1 MLKKIDR
8 VGQNRNLKNKRRYPF
23 ERIVMKNNIDKRKT
37 KKTNPEK
44 QILVNKI
51 KDIKAKKGNELNENK
66 KLSKEFFKEE
76 YQAEA
81 GRVELFEI
89 QNEMQKSRN
98 RYAALSDYAPVG
110 YLSLDDKGV
119 INGINLTGASML
131 GREKEYINNTPFIS
145 FIETS
150 AMNRFI
156 NHLKICRLNNIP
168 IIDDFRLKFKGKETL
183 YIKLVMLP
191 FPDYTSKKI
200 SYRVV
205 MYNDSERKKTEKALK
220 ESEVRFSN
228 LADTVPVLIWMFNKD
243 QKLEYINKQRFQFT
257 GLSAEEEG
265 NNWFKNVHPL
275 DREIYMQKY
284 KNAFSRYK
292 KFSIEYRLKNRR
304 NEFHWL
310 LETTIPRF
318 SEENEFLG
326 LIGASIDITERK
338 KARIAVERS
347 LKEKETLIK
356 EIHHRVKNNLQI
368 ISSLLNL
375 QTFYIKDPKMLNL
388 IKGSQ
393 ERIRSMALVHEKLYR
408 SKDLLKINFEEY
420 ARDLISNLFQSYRKN
435 INVRLNLNIPKIF
448 LEINV
453 SISLG
458 LILNELVSNSL
469 KHAFNGRKDGEISVT
484 MLNKGNNLELIVS
497 DNGIGLPKD
506 FNISTSESMGL
517 ELVESLVQQHNGSL
531 NIINDGKTEFQI
543 SIDTSKEK
551 IQNRGIP
558 SELIEG
564 AGES

>member
-8 VGQNRNLKNKRRYPF
+8 VGQNRKLKNKRRYPI
-23 ERIVMKNNIDKRKT
+23 ERIIMKNIIDKTKT